1 MAGGADWYALCE
13 RETGSVV
20 VGESPEEDRYQV
32 LAGPFPGRRTAG
44 MWIEDHHPDHRCTA
58 PVSGP
63 HGNAALSADGEEWLA
78 VCSQMTH
85 EVELVQKAPPSG
97 YLVLLVNN
105 FQPTLHPDS
114 TTARNWTDS
123 VCPAWR
129 CDSMGRCM
137 TDPTANDPGAASGGW
152 TAGSLTSVTLDSD
165 ATAAPQTSR
174 AISVAGPGRADL
186 SPLIDTA
193 TAAAMSCAY
202 PAALASAD
210 HMTNFDPQ
218 HPWLIANHD
227 TIRQLSARQRAT
239 EQSVWQASSALQSG
253 ELKHA
258 RRLAGEAADTAVTCQ
273 TRAVSELLHGIDT
286 AIEQTRAARNAKR
299 SQAASALLPGLI
311 DLAGLISGAE
321 AGTVEFNTANVSA
334 VGSSLM
340 PSSLDLCAFQLE
352 YRDPAAMVPTCT
364 CSGYVYDVGQFRC
377 VR

>member
-1 MAGGADWYALCE
+1 MAESRTILRDGATLTTIEASALRESGTHQSSQPLQLPAVLAEGVYELRVAVELGGNVEIGSAMFQVVSGGPCSKGIAGTAGVVNMTRTDRKNHGATRSPREIAFFSGRLAAAVIITLTATMAGGADWYALCE

-174 AISVAGPGRADL
+174 AISMAGPGRADL

-202 PAALASAD
+202 PAALADTD
-210 HMTNFDPQ
+210 HMTT
-218 HPWLIANHD
+218 LI
-227 TIRQLSARQRAT
+227 LS
-239 EQSVWQASSALQSG
+239 
-253 ELKHA
+253 
-258 RRLAGEAADTAVTCQ
+258 
-273 TRAVSELLHGIDT
+273 TR
-286 AIEQTRAARNAKR
+286 
-299 SQAASALLPGLI
+299 
-311 DLAGLISGAE
+311 
-321 AGTVEFNTANVSA
+321 
-334 VGSSLM
+334 GS
-340 PSSLDLCAFQLE
+340 
-352 YRDPAAMVPTCT
+352 
-364 CSGYVYDVGQFRC
+364 
-377 VR
+377 